1 MKTFFIVVTV
11 IIILFILFII
21 LGLKMEQRKIK
32 RLLEERDNLNLTT
45 LHGRT
50 RLKVLNDQINAIYD
64 YN

>member
-1 MKTFFIVVTV
+1 MKILFITLSV
-11 IIILFILFII
+11 IIVLFILFIF
-21 LGLKMEQRKIK
+21 LGLKMERRKIK

-50 RLKVLNDQINAIYD
+50 RLKVLNDQIDVIYD